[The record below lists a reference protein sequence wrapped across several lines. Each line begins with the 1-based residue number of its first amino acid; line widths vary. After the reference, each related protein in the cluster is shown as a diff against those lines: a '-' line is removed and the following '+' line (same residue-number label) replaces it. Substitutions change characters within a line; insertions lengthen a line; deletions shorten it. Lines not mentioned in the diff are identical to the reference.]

1 MKTRSIALVSVLA
14 LLTGCGG
21 GGGGSSS
28 GNGSTKNN
36 TISAYEFSLARQAY
50 AITYVPL
57 AEARLYSFHSVELRD
72 NSLPGLT
79 DGVKT
84 ITCPKGGY
92 YTAEF
97 KSLKDRTSTFTQKF
111 YNCSMDYGLMD
122 TITYVSGSR
131 DISFIL
137 PEGDALE
144 LTTESVNNDVKVTID
159 GLPLEYSGTI
169 TTKVSRTN
177 EAGDYPFKME
187 VTLGGNVTLL
197 AKAFFTLNEMHKSI
211 SPVQFTIKPNAI
223 LPKVMKVTT
232 NGSIMLDSLSLK
244 QALVYPGVKEGETGL
259 FGVERDSLF
268 EMDRGRVIFITN
280 KDLGGRTAVT
290 RLNDQFSDL

>member
-28 GNGSTKNN
+28 GNGSTANN

-57 AEARLYSFHSVELRD
+57 ADARLYSFYSVELKD
-72 NSLPGLT
+72 NKLPGIL
-79 DGVKT
+79 DGAKT
-84 ITCPKGGY
+84 VTCPKGGY
-92 YTAEF
+92 YTIEF
-97 KSLKDRTSTFTQKF
+97 KSLKEKTSTFTQKF
-111 YNCSMDYGLMD
+111 SNCSMDYGVMD

-131 DISFIL
+131 DFSLTL

-144 LTTESVNNDVKVTID
+144 LTTESVNDDVKVSLE

-177 EAGDYPFKME
+177 EAGSYPFKMD
-187 VTLGGNVTLL
+187 VTLGGNVTVL
-197 AKAFFTLNEMHKSI
+197 AEAFFTLNEMHKSFA
-211 SPVQFTIKPNAI
+211 PVQLTIKPNAI
-223 LPKVMKVTT
+223 LPNIMKVKT
-232 NGSIMLDSLSLK
+232 NGSIMLESLSIK
-244 QALVYPGVKEGETGL
+244 QVLVFSGVKEGETGIS
-259 FGVERDSLF
+259 GVERDTLF
-268 EMDRGRVIFITN
+268 EMDRGRVVFITN
-280 KDLGGRTAVT
+280 KDLGGQSVVT
-290 RLNDQFSDL
+290 RLNDHFNDF

>member
-28 GNGSTKNN
+28 GNGSTANN

-57 AEARLYSFHSVELRD
+57 ADARLYSFHAVELRD
-72 NSLPGLT
+72 NKLPGLL
-79 DGVKT
+79 DGAKT
-84 ITCPKGGY
+84 VTCPKGGY

-97 KSLKDRTSTFTQKF
+97 KSLKDKTSTFTQKF
-111 YNCSMDYGLMD
+111 YSCSMDYGLMD

-137 PEGDALE
+137 PEGDVLE
-144 LTTESVNNDVKVTID
+144 LTTESVNNDVNVTID

-177 EAGDYPFKME
+177 EDGNYPFKME

-197 AKAFFTLNEMHKSI
+197 SEAFFTLNDMHKSL
-211 SPVQFTIKPNAI
+211 SPVQFTIKPNGV
-223 LPKVMKVTT
+223 LPNLMKVKTD
-232 NGSIMLDSLSLK
+232 GSILLESLSLK
-244 QALVYPGVKEGETGL
+244 QVLVYPGVKEGETGV

-268 EMDRGRVIFITN
+268 EMDKGRVIFTTN
-280 KDLGGRTAVT
+280 KGLGGRSVVS
-290 RLNDQFSDL
+290 RLNDHFNDF